1 MAMGFQVVTIM
12 FRMQMNEEYDEPSLE
27 ADRLLPIPVTNT
39 GHPVNVFEIQIIY
52 LHLQKEKKKHWL
64 TLQKD

>member
-1 MAMGFQVVTIM
+1 
-12 FRMQMNEEYDEPSLE
+12 MQMNEEYDEPSLE